1 MTDKI
6 LSQVLSA
13 EIGRQLADN
22 KKAFERILRKVLPVD
37 CEVDPVLADL
47 LEETVRYSA
56 QFSVQFLLRTLE
68 GANVIDLLEDGTP
81 VLYPLD
87 RK

>member
-1 MTDKI
+1 MTDKM
-6 LSQVLSA
+6 LSHVLSA
-13 EIGRQLADN
+13 EIGRQLEDN
-22 KKAFERILRKVLPVD
+22 RNAFERILRKVLPED
-37 CEVDPVLADL
+37 CEVDPVLTNL

-87 RK
+87 KK